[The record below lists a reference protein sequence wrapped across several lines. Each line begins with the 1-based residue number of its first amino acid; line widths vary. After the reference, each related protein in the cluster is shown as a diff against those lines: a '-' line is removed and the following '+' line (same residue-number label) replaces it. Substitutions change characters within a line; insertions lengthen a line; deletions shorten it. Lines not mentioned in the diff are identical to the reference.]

1 MPFIYG
7 QLLAPE
13 NLRSRNVIAIMSR
26 PMMPFI

>member
-13 NLRSRNVIAIMSR
+13 KLPSRNVIAIMSR
-26 PMMPFI
+26 PTIPFI